1 MRGRKKGIAISLFG
15 FSSSR
20 PSTFPMVRLLT
31 HNILACHAK
40 DCNTNNFPLEFK
52 DVQLEIREAE
62 FNPEFLKGFL
72 PKLEWKALVDTAIQV
87 SAL

>member
-1 MRGRKKGIAISLFG
+1 
-15 FSSSR
+15 
-20 PSTFPMVRLLT
+20 MVRLLT

-72 PKLEWKALVDTAIQV
+72 PKLEWKDCDSGERLVMIQCLSTLRGDISSWV
-87 SAL
+87 IHLCR